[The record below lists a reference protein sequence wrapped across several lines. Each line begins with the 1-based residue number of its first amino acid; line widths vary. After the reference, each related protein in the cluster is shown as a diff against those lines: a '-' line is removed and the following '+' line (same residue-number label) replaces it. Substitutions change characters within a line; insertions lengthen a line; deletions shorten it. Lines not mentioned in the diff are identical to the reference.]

1 MKAGDFTT
9 SLAEQPAVP
18 CLLCVQ
24 QRDTAGALPL
34 RGPCRGSSVRAP
46 QCQRRSGSRAR
57 RAWQAAVTPGPVPAG
72 QWLSLTARPAAAP
85 APGSSAAAS
94 CLSLSQ
100 AASYYVL
107 PGPPA
112 FGPTRHRLSPQT
124 HSNVGALCPG
134 GPSRST
140 CFRQGLPGTC
150 KQPLAY
156 LGAFPR
162 ERPPHGRREQVGLL
176 FHAPWTLSMRR
187 VAWEAALP

>member
-1 MKAGDFTT
+1 M
-9 SLAEQPAVP
+9 
-18 CLLCVQ
+18 CV
-24 QRDTAGALPL
+24 
-34 RGPCRGSSVRAP
+34 S

-94 CLSLSQ
+94 CLSLCQ
-100 AASYYVL
+100 ATSYYVL

-162 ERPPHGRREQVGLL
+162 ERPPHGRRGAGG
-176 FHAPWTLSMRR
+176 APVSRAVDTKYAPRR
-187 VAWEAALP
+187 VGSGATVSKQERP